1 MHSISVV
8 NDRDQLWED
17 IADRSDLLK
26 VYMEVVNNAV
36 VQYQQQ

>member
-8 NDRDQLWED
+8 NDRDQWWED
-17 IADRSDLLK
+17 IAGSDLLK